1 MVMEALLDIGRFF
14 INPLLYI
21 ALLAAILLGYFRVKK
36 ERKQFRTRIVWGG
49 REFGDLLKD
58 GILYALLYSV
68 LFSAL
73 GLAVPLEWLVAL
85 TLVSIIVLL
94 SGVYQL
100 VSFIY
105 LAAAAAFLGWLLNH
119 YGWTIPFGIFDY
131 SGYPIAW
138 NWLLPVALIAGAMVF
153 LEGQLI
159 SRHGAEASSPRAQ
172 KTSRGGTAIF
182 YRAKRLWLIPLLLV
196 VPGDLLDSYLPYWPQ
211 FPIGD
216 SRFSFVLFPAVI
228 GFQGRARKTLPL
240 HLYPRLGKKVWLLGL
255 AVIIL
260 ALFSY
265 VWEPM
270 ALAALLAGV
279 IGRAAIAVRTAIQEN
294 KGNHAVA
301 PQATGVMI
309 VDVLSNSPAD
319 KMGLLRGE
327 VIRKVNGLTVTNE
340 AELYEAIQVN
350 AAHCRL
356 EVIDHN
362 KEMRLRQHVIFRH
375 DHYRLGLIVV

>member
-36 ERKQFRTRIVWGG
+36 ERKLFRARIVWGW
-49 REFGDLLKD
+49 REFADLLKD
-58 GILYALLYSV
+58 GIVYALLLSL
-68 LFSAL
+68 LFSGI
-73 GLAVPLEWLVAL
+73 GLVVPLEWLVAL
-85 TLVSIIVLL
+85 TLVSTVIIL

-100 VSFIY
+100 ASFIY
-105 LAAAAAFLGWLLNH
+105 LATAAAALGWVVNQ

-131 SGYPIAW
+131 TGFAIAW
-138 NWLLPVALIAGAMVF
+138 NWLLPVALIAGAMVL
-153 LEGQLI
+153 LEGRLI
-159 SRHGAEASSPRAQ
+159 SRRGAEASSPRTQ
-172 KTSRGGTAIF
+172 KTSRGGTAVL
-182 YRAKRLWLIPLLLV
+182 YKAKRLWLIPLLLV

-211 FPIGD
+211 FPIGE
-216 SRFSFVLFPAVI
+216 SRFSFMLFPAVI
-228 GFQGRARKTLPL
+228 GFQSRARKTLPL
-240 HLYPRLGKKVWLLGL
+240 HLYPQLGKRVWMLGL
-255 AVIIL
+255 AVITL
-260 ALFSY
+260 SLFSFL
-265 VWEPM
+265 WEPM
-270 ALAALLAGV
+270 ALVALLFGFV
-279 IGRAAIAVRTAIQEN
+279 GRAAVSIMTAIKEN
-294 KGNHAVA
+294 RANHAVA
-301 PQATGVMI
+301 PQAIGVMI
-309 VDVLSNSPAD
+309 VDVLAGSPAE

-375 DHYRLGLIVV
+375 DHYRLGLIVI

>member
-1 MVMEALLDIGRFF
+1 MDIGRFF

-36 ERKQFRTRIVWGG
+36 ERKLFRTRIVWGW

-58 GILYALLYSV
+58 GILFALILSI
-68 LFSAL
+68 LISAI
-73 GLAVPLEWLVAL
+73 GLAVPVQWLIAL
-85 TLVSIIVLL
+85 TLVSSIIVI
-94 SGVYQL
+94 SGLYQL
-100 VSFIY
+100 SSFIY
-105 LAAAAAFLGWLLNH
+105 LATAAAALGWLLNQ

-131 SGYPIAW
+131 SGYAIAW

-153 LEGQLI
+153 AEGRLI
-159 SRHGAEASSPRAQ
+159 VRRGAEASSPGMQ
-172 KTSRGGTAIF
+172 KTSRGGTAVF
-182 YRAKRLWLIPLLLV
+182 YKSKRLWLIPLLLV

-211 FPIGD
+211 FPIG
-216 SRFSFVLFPAVI
+216 SSTFSFMLFPAII
-228 GFQGRARKTLPL
+228 GFQSLTRSTLPL
-240 HLYPRLGKKVWLLGL
+240 YAYPQQGKRVWLLGL
-255 AVIIL
+255 GIIIL
-260 ALFSY
+260 ALFSL

-270 ALAALLAGV
+270 ALAALMFGV
-279 IGRAAIAVRTAIQEN
+279 IGRAAITIHHAINEK
-294 KGNHAVA
+294 KGNSAVA
-301 PQATGVMI
+301 PQTTGVMI
-309 VDVLSNSPAD
+309 VDVLADSPAE

-340 AELYEAIQVN
+340 TELYEAIQVN

-362 KEMRLRQHVIFRH
+362 KEMRLRQHVVFRH

>member
-1 MVMEALLDIGRFF
+1 MVMEALSDIGRFF

-36 ERKQFRTRIVWGG
+36 ERTQFRTRIVWGW

-58 GILYALLYSV
+58 GILYALLLSI
-68 LFSAL
+68 LFSAI

-85 TLVSIIVLL
+85 TLVSAVVLL
-94 SGVYQL
+94 SGVYQMA
-100 VSFIY
+100 SFIY
-105 LAAAAAFLGWLLNH
+105 LAAAAAAFGWLLKH
-119 YGWTIPFGIFDY
+119 YGWSVPFGIFDY
-131 SGYPIAW
+131 TGYAIAW

-153 LEGQLI
+153 VEGLLI
-159 SRHGAEASSPRAQ
+159 IRHGAEASSPRMQ
-172 KTSRGGTAIF
+172 KTSRGGTAVL
-182 YRAKRLWLIPLLLV
+182 YKAKRLWLIPLLLV
-196 VPGDLLDSYLPYWPQ
+196 VPGDLLNSYLPYWPQ

-216 SRFSFVLFPAVI
+216 SRFTFILFPAII
-228 GFQGRARKTLPL
+228 GFQSRARKTLPL
-240 HLYPRLGKKVWLLGL
+240 HLYPQLGQKVWMLGI
-255 AVIIL
+255 AIVIL
-260 ALFSY
+260 ALLSF

-270 ALAALLAGV
+270 ALVALLFGV
-279 IGRAAIAVRTAIQEN
+279 TGRAAISIMNAIKEN

-301 PQATGVMI
+301 PQSTGVMI
-309 VDVLSNSPAD
+309 VDVLAGSPAE

-362 KEMRLRQHVIFRH
+362 KEMRLRQHVVFRH

>member
-1 MVMEALLDIGRFF
+1 MEALLDIGRFF

-21 ALLAAILLGYFRVKK
+21 ALLAAIILGYFRVKK

-85 TLVSIIVLL
+85 TLVSTIVLL

-100 VSFIY
+100 ASFIY
-105 LAAAAAFLGWLLNH
+105 LTAAAAFLGWLLNY

-159 SRHGAEASSPRAQ
+159 SRHGAEASSPRTQ

-216 SRFSFVLFPAVI
+216 SRFSFMLFPAVI
-228 GFQGRARKTLPL
+228 GFQSRARKTLPL
-240 HLYPRLGKKVWLLGL
+240 HLYPWLGKKVWMLGI

-279 IGRAAIAVRTAIQEN
+279 IGRASIAIVTSIQEN

-301 PQATGVMI
+301 PQTTGVMI
-309 VDVLSNSPAD
+309 VDVLANSPAH